1 VLKRKISY
9 LLDKARLQSIRTG
22 EKARLFDDVYYAAG
36 SWDEP
41 RRVVMKAEW
50 LAKGG
55 NPRFVVT
62 NLLTPAE
69 ELYDKFYVQ
78 RGASSEHPIKE
89 LKLGI
94 KADRLS
100 CNKFIANQFRLF
112 LSQAAY
118 ILMLAIRQ
126 AAEGTRLAKAQ
137 VTRLRET
144 IIKTAA
150 KVKVSVRRVLVELA
164 SYCPFAHEIRIIAGR
179 LSSKSVLIF
188 D

>member
-1 VLKRKISY
+1 MLKRKISY

-89 LKLGI
+89 LKLLP
-94 KADRLS
+94 KLR
-100 CNKFIANQFRLF
+100 FRLDEYWWSW
-112 LSQAAY
+112 LV
-118 ILMLAIRQ
+118 IVPLLM
-126 AAEGTRLAKAQ
+126 
-137 VTRLRET
+137 
-144 IIKTAA
+144 
-150 KVKVSVRRVLVELA
+150 
-164 SYCPFAHEIRIIAGR
+164 
-179 LSSKSVLIF
+179 KSVLLQ
-188 D
+188 DDCQVNLY